1 MGGRPIFALN
11 IVGFPVGLPKDILVS
26 VLRGGADK
34 AGEAGVLI
42 VGGHT
47 VDDDEPK
54 YGLAVTGVV
63 KPGEQIT
70 CKGARVGDAL
80 ILTKPIG
87 TGVIT
92 TAGKQQRVEQDVL
105 DDAVEVMSALNA
117 EASRVMIDVGVNAC
131 TDITGFGL
139 LGHLRTVLEPSRVAA
154 VVHYEAVPL
163 LRGAWVLAAQG
174 ITPGG
179 TGRNVDSVAD
189 VTAWPD
195 GLDEAWTTL
204 LCDAQTSGGLL
215 ISVSPD
221 KRRTAAHRSH
231 RRRGGSRHDC
241 RGGRSSR
248 FPGRQAHRRPTLVA
262 HSIHASSL
270 CQPPGHG
277 CVGLHRARRACL
289 WVHRAGR
296 RYLRTG
302 GERRVSPSRGVC
314 AYTHALR
321 SFRRRASRGACSAS
335 RGHQGRSSSGAAE
348 SLRQCSAA
356 TWATLPALGPRLSP
370 RRVLHRR
377 LSLSGPR
384 LPCPPLS
391 KPRLL

>member
-1 MGGRPIFALN
+1 MLRQLPQTNDPDLLAGTGDDAAVYRIDDELALVSTVDFFPPIVDDPYSFGQIAAANALSDVYAMGGRPIFALN

-26 VLRGGADK
+26 VLRGGSDK

-92 TAGKQQRVEQDVL
+92 TAGKQQRVEQGVL

-139 LGHLRTVLEPSRVAA
+139 LGHLRTVLEASRVAA

-163 LRGAWVLAAQG
+163 LRGAWDLAVQG
-174 ITPGG
+174 VAPGG
-179 TGRNVDSVAD
+179 TGRNVESVTD
-189 VTAWPD
+189 VTAWPS
-195 GLDEAWTTL
+195 GLDETWTVL

-221 KRRTAAHRSH
+221 KSEQLLT
-231 RRRGGSRHDC
+231 
-241 RGGRSSR
+241 
-248 FPGRQAHRRPTLVA
+248 
-262 HSIHASSL
+262 
-270 CQPPGHG
+270 
-277 CVGLHRARRACL
+277 GLTDAE
-289 WVHRAGR
+289 V
-296 RYLRTG
+296 
-302 GERRVSPSRGVC
+302 
-314 AYTHALR
+314 
-321 SFRRRASRGACSAS
+321 
-335 RGHQGRSSSGAAE
+335 GAATIVGE
-348 SLRQCSAA
+348 VVPADSLDGKLIAVR
-356 TWATLPALGPRLSP
+356 P
-370 RRVLHRR
+370 
-377 LSLSGPR
+377 
-384 LPCPPLS
+384 
-391 KPRLL
+391 